1 VTFVPAGIKV
11 RWLPDSVVLV
21 KQLRWAKLVN
31 RLTQPTTAEL
41 IMLKKIITWA
51 IVIFIVFYLL
61 TQPNGAAHVISNLL
75 NLLKSAGNS
84 LATFVNSL

>member
-1 VTFVPAGIKV
+1 MLRKV
-11 RWLPDSVVLV
+11 
-21 KQLRWAKLVN
+21 
-31 RLTQPTTAEL
+31 
-41 IMLKKIITWA
+41 ITWA

-61 TQPNGAAHVISNLL
+61 TQPSGAAHVISNLL